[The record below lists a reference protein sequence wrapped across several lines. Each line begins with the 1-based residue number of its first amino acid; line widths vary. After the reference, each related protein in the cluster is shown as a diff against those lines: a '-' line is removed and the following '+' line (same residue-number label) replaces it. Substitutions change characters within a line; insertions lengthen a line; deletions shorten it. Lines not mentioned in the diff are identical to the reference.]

1 MRRLDGITHSADM
14 TLSSCRSQRRPGQP
28 GLLQPM
34 GRKEPATWLLNTTSR
49 AHRGA
54 GWRSLFTW
62 LSQSAPDTEQDPIN
76 KRD

>member
-34 GRKEPATWLLNTTSR
+34 GRKEPADLATEHHQSCPPGCRVALAVHVALTER
-49 AHRGA
+49 A
-54 GWRSLFTW
+54 
-62 LSQSAPDTEQDPIN
+62 
-76 KRD
+76 